1 MSPKNCEPLV
11 REKLV
16 FNVLPG
22 WVVVLENMSYNSV
35 VNEVPNFNTLKQE
48 MRKWL
53 DKKGIPLSRVSA
65 GPVEPDNI
73 STV

>member
-1 MSPKNCEPLV
+1 V

-16 FNVLPG
+16 FNVWPG
-22 WVVVLENMSYNSV
+22 WVVVLENRCYNSV
-35 VNEVPNFNTLKQE
+35 VNNVSDFNTPNQE
-48 MRKWL
+48 IRKWL
-53 DKKGIPLSRVSA
+53 DKKGMPLSRVCS

>member
-1 MSPKNCEPLV
+1 M
-11 REKLV
+11 
-16 FNVLPG
+16 
-22 WVVVLENMSYNSV
+22 VLENMSYNSV